1 MEGLHNEHHNL
12 NVEDEE
18 VHESFTN
25 NRGKK
30 VIIEGM
36 TAGGGWGGFVKN
48 TWTMSLTYI
57 LLGFT
62 LAAAIAWVD
71 LVRNLIKTYVK
82 VRSDASLAHFIFA
95 VCITIMA
102 VIVYMVIKGYLAKDA
117 PDVPIIG
124 VIR

>member
-1 MEGLHNEHHNL
+1 MDHTTFHNNSSE
-12 NVEDEE
+12 ED
-18 VHESFTN
+18 HLESFATQN
-25 NRGKK
+25 TGKK
-30 VIIEGM
+30 VYIEGL

-95 VCITIMA
+95 VCITIVA
-102 VIVYMVIKGYLAKDA
+102 VIVYMIIKGYLAKDA

>member
-1 MEGLHNEHHNL
+1 MLGGHNEHFNTS
-12 NVEDEE
+12 VEEE
-18 VHESFTN
+18 VNESFSN
-25 NRGKK
+25 HRGKK

>member
-1 MEGLHNEHHNL
+1 MVHNEHHDL
-12 NVEDEE
+12 TEEEDI
-18 VHESFTN
+18 HESFTN

>member
-1 MEGLHNEHHNL
+1 MLVDHHNL
-12 NVEDEE
+12 TEEEDI
-18 VHESFTN
+18 HESFTN

>member
-1 MEGLHNEHHNL
+1 MIHGEHHMTSEE
-12 NVEDEE
+12 EDIM
-18 VHESFTN
+18 ESFSSPN
-25 NRGKK
+25 KGKR

-48 TWTMSLTYI
+48 TWTMALTYI

-71 LVRNLIKTYVK
+71 LVRNLIKKYIK

-95 VCITIMA
+95 VCLTILA

>member
-1 MEGLHNEHHNL
+1 MHGNDLNL
-12 NVEDEE
+12 IEDEE

-25 NRGKK
+25 NRGKR

>member
-1 MEGLHNEHHNL
+1 MKMAYDEHHDL
-12 NVEDEE
+12 TEE
-18 VHESFTN
+18 EHIHESFTN